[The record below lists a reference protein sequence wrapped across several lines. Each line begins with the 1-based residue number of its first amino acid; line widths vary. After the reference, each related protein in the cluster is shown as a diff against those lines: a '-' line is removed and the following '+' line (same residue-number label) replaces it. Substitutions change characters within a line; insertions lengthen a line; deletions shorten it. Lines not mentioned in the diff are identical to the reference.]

1 MEIKKKA
8 ETFGTAIE
16 KKNES
21 IPTIKEDLR
30 GEMAS
35 KEFVRAETVR
45 LESKIEHVESNLDAK
60 IDRLELLI
68 KMLIGLAIFGI
79 TLANPGFLSLMK
91 AIF

>member
-1 MEIKKKA
+1 
-8 ETFGTAIE
+8 
-16 KKNES
+16 
-21 IPTIKEDLR
+21 
-30 GEMAS
+30 MAS

-79 TLANPGFLSLMK
+79 TLANPGFFITYEGNILRYFFYTTLLK
-91 AIF
+91 KNKFQKTHKFLGFFV